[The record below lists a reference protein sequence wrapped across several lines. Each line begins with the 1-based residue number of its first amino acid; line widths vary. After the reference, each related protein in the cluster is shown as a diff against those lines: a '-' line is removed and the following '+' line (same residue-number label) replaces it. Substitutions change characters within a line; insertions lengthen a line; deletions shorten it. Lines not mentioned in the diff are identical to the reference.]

1 MSASQ
6 DQIVIASAIRTP
18 LGRFGGA
25 LAGVAAN
32 ELGAVVIREALV
44 RAGVKGDEINEVL
57 MGCVLPAGQGQAPAR
72 QAARKAGLPDHVG
85 AVTKAMVLGTGLT
98 ALIQGTLVG
107 IAFLIVGLPSPLVF
121 AVIALLASL
130 LPFGG
135 TALVWGPAALVLVA
149 RDAGARQSSC

>member
-6 DQIVIASAIRTP
+6 DSIVIASATRTP

-32 ELGAVVIREALV
+32 ELGAVVIREALA
-44 RAGVKGDEINEVL
+44 RAGVKGEQIDEVL

-85 AVTKAMVLGTGLT
+85 AVTVNKVCGSGMRATML
-98 ALIQGTLVG
+98 AHDM
-107 IAFLIVGLPSPLVF
+107 
-121 AVIALLASL
+121 LLAGSADIMVAGGMESMSGAPYL
-130 LPFGG
+130 LPQMRFGHK
-135 TALVWGPAALVLVA
+135 A
-149 RDAGARQSSC
+149 